1 MTGQR
6 NTAVGVILSNG
17 MGNQLFQFAAGLSM
31 ANRLN
36 ADLYCDSSRFGP
48 RNRRPD
54 RPLELRTF
62 GLDWIETRVPP
73 FGRRRELASALRLVP
88 DPFRGAMRLRV
99 GEAYDPRFAQVDS
112 TCALAGY
119 FQSWRYF
126 EDQQE
131 AVRAAFDVTRLPA
144 LNADAEAA
152 IRSAR
157 NPVAVH
163 VRRGDYA
170 STARA
175 IARFGLLGGDYYAE
189 ARAEL
194 EKRVDGPTYFLFS
207 DEMPLARDVL
217 ADWPVTPVASPRA
230 LEDFRLMSLC
240 SHFII
245 ANSTFSWWAAWL
257 GGSPGKTVV
266 APRRWF
272 GPAYQE
278 EVKIDD
284 RLPLDWIRA

>member
-1 MTGQR
+1 
-6 NTAVGVILSNG
+6 
-17 MGNQLFQFAAGLSM
+17 MGNQMFQLAAGLAM
-31 ANRLN
+31 AIRLD
-36 ADLYCDSSRFGP
+36 ADLHCDSSRFGS
-48 RNRRPD
+48 RNRRLD
-54 RPLELRTF
+54 RPLGLRAF
-62 GLDWIETRVPP
+62 GLDWIESRVPP
-73 FGRRRELASALRLVP
+73 FGRRRELASVVRLVP
-88 DPFRGAMRLRV
+88 DPFRGAVRLRV
-99 GEAYDPRFAQVDS
+99 GEAYDPRFAQVNS

-126 EDQQE
+126 EDE
-131 AVRAAFDVTRLPA
+131 KAAVRAAFDVARLPA

-170 STARA
+170 STAQA
-175 IARFGLLGGDYYAE
+175 IAKFGLLEADYYLAS
-189 ARAEL
+189 RVEL
-194 EKRVDGPTYFLFS
+194 EKRVAEPTYFLFS

-217 ADWPVTPVASPRA
+217 ADWPVTPVASPTA

-257 GGSPGKTVV
+257 GTSPGKTVV

-272 GPAYQE
+272 GPAYE
-278 EVKIDD
+278 EKVKIDD